1 MNMILKKFYRQIKKT
16 SFGKRIVL
24 LRDLHEKY
32 DRKRA
37 TSSIRFILKNF
48 NKTYVVKKCNSKSRQ
63 IEKLLQKIEITPVTN
78 EYFFYS
84 IDCFKKLELK
94 NAIFDNYTIDYT
106 PIVNNSLNQLVSPIE
121 SYETERKQIVGA
133 LSAYVRRLKKDQ
145 TMQVEYSTAIVA
157 MESIFTRKAQSFY
170 EALQRI
176 LFINQFLWQTNHKLN
191 GFGRLDKILYP
202 LYKKDIE
209 QGVLTREKAKALLAD
224 FFALLHKY
232 YWFKS
237 SELLGD
243 TGQIIIL
250 GGLNQDGQ
258 YECNDLTRMFIEISM
273 EMKLPDPKVFLRC
286 ASNMPDDLLSLGLDC
301 IATGI
306 GAPFLSN
313 DEAVIPRLIEFG
325 YAKEDAYNYVTSA
338 CWEPLIAG
346 KSCDQNNMEVF
357 NFAKPFIQLFEC
369 ENLEA
374 YHSFEDIVA
383 LYKKYLQEYVNETL
397 TPLEYLSF
405 EEDPLLTL
413 FCPSAIEKGKDI
425 LHGGAKYANM
435 GLTSVALGSVV
446 NSLLNIKK
454 YVFDEQKYS
463 LKDLNDTRKKN
474 YIGYEELRKRLK
486 NLYPCYG
493 SDDECVVA
501 LVNSITDC
509 VSKEFE
515 KYSTQHGGNF
525 KFGLSSPGYVG
536 CGKQTPATFD
546 GRNDG
551 DPFATHISC
560 DMALP
565 TTELMQFGMKLDYS
579 KNRFNGNVLDFFV
592 TSDFLKKNQEKYK
605 QLLRA
610 SFSNGLY
617 QLQMNVVDSKTL
629 IAAKEN
635 PDLFPHLVVRV
646 WGFSAYFNDL
656 PEEYKELLIKRALES
671 ENAV

>member
-1 MNMILKKFYRQIKKT
+1 MSVIRKIASHTVFKT
-16 SFGKRIVL
+16 AMGK
-24 LRDLHEKY
+24 
-32 DRKRA
+32 
-37 TSSIRFILKNF
+37 
-48 NKTYVVKKCNSKSRQ
+48 
-63 IEKLLQKIEITPVTN
+63 KLLFCRELYFQYSRKHKISFKAFLLGNFKKVYIQKQCKQKHKEVVRLIDKLDIAPISNAT
-78 EYFFYS
+78 FFYS
-84 IDCFKKLELK
+84 IDCFKKLK
-94 NAIFDNYTIDYT
+94 HKQKMFDNYTIDYYLA
-106 PIVNNSLNQLVSPIE
+106 VDYSLTEFVSR
-121 SYETERKQIVGA
+121 S
-133 LSAYVRRLKKDQ
+133 S
-145 TMQVEYSTAIVA
+145 EYSTHWKDIIGALYRYVIRAQKKQAIA
-157 MESIFTRKAQSFY
+157 LQYEKAFIAIRSLFERKANSFF

-176 LFINQFLWQTNHKLN
+176 LFVNQFLWQTNHGLN
-191 GFGRLDKILYP
+191 GLGRLDKILYP
-202 LYKKDIE
+202 LYKKDIA
-209 QGVLTREKAKALLAD
+209 QGVLTREKAKALLAE
-224 FFALLHKY
+224 FFSVLHHY

-286 ASNMPDDLLSLGLDC
+286 ASNMPDDLLSIGLDC

-313 DEAVIPRLIEFG
+313 DEAVVPRLIEFG

-346 KSCDQNNMEVF
+346 KSCDQNNIEVF
-357 NFAKPFIQLFEC
+357 NFAKPFIKLFEC
-369 ENLEA
+369 EDLEG
-374 YHSFEDIVA
+374 YHSFESIVT
-383 LYKKYLQEYVNETL
+383 LYKQYLKEYVHETL
-397 TPLEYLSF
+397 TPLESLSF

-413 FCPSAIEKGKDI
+413 FCPSALEKGKDI
-425 LHGGAKYANM
+425 LHGGAEYANM
-435 GLTSVALGSVV
+435 GLTSVAIGSVV

-454 YVFDEQKYS
+454 HVFDERKYS
-463 LKDLNDTRKKN
+463 LNDLNNVRKGN
-474 YIGYEELRKRLK
+474 YVGYDELRSSLK

-493 SDDECVVA
+493 SDDESVIA
-501 LVNSITDC
+501 LVNTITDC

-515 KYSTQHGGNF
+515 KYSTKQGGKF
-525 KFGLSSPGYVG
+525 KFGLSSPGYFW
-536 CGKQTPATFD
+536 CGKETPATFD
-546 GRNDG
+546 GRKDG
-551 DPFATHISC
+551 EPFATHISC
-560 DMALP
+560 DLALP
-565 TTELMQFGMKLDYS
+565 TTELMQFGMKLDYRE
-579 KNRFNGNVLDFFV
+579 NRFNGNVLDFFV
-592 TSDFLKKNQEKYK
+592 TPDFLKKNQEKYK

-635 PDLFPHLVVRV
+635 PELFPNLVVRV

-656 PEEYKELLIKRALES
+656 PEEYKELLINRALES